1 MQSIV
6 AREIEQGAALNDT
19 AVAELQR
26 LLQAPTDSTLD
37 TLNEQLCGAIKNGA
51 IDAED
56 PELLR
61 YLKDVT
67 ERQVAI
73 DNPKYSGYQQAWLK
87 RKLNALPLRE
97 SRTSGFCML
106 MSGLLKELPR
116 PYLALHDTLKKK

>member
-67 ERQVAI
+67 DAKWLLIIRSILAI
-73 DNPKYSGYQQAWLK
+73 NK
-87 RKLNALPLRE
+87 R
-97 SRTSGFCML
+97 G
-106 MSGLLKELPR
+106 
-116 PYLALHDTLKKK
+116 